1 MGSTRNLQVSILLLV
16 LLGLIITHMSSA
28 EKILMVPMPIF
39 SSHWTIEASIG
50 QALVDKGHVITV
62 VVEEDI
68 VEKRRAERPDFIFET
83 FPDHG
88 VGARLREFQDDLYG
102 MAESMSIYQE
112 QWAFASA
119 IEWANKHCDYLLGKS
134 RDLLGR
140 LKTAQYSVVI
150 SDPLLRC
157 GTIVAAQIRVPHVA
171 NSASMFIDEMATG
184 VPFPV
189 AYVPEVTSQLTDQM
203 TFLQRVQN
211 VGFIGLSQIAKRWLY
226 GYIYD
231 DLVRKYVSDKES
243 TQSVTSRTDLW
254 LYQTDTVLGFPRPSM
269 PNMVQ
274 VGGLTVRAG
283 APLSQDMED
292 FMQSSGDYGV
302 IIVSFGSMVQKM
314 PTVKKE
320 MFAAVFAQLRQKVVW
335 RYVGEKPTGLGNNTK
350 LMSWLPQNDLLAH
363 PKTQAFLSHAG
374 LNGAYEA
381 LYHGVPMVCLP
392 LFGDQPGS
400 AARVV
405 AKGLGVKLDFG
416 TVTSDELY
424 QAVRDVLTN
433 NSYRETAARLSR
445 LYRDQPQTA
454 MERAV
459 WWIEHVIKHGGLPH
473 LRARAVEL
481 PFYQYYLL
489 DVAALLLAVCSA
501 VLGTVWCSCSLVC
514 RKICCKT
521 GGKLKSQ

>member
-1 MGSTRNLQVSILLLV
+1 MASTTKLQGTIILLV
-16 LLGLIITHMSSA
+16 LLGLMMTHRSGA
-28 EKILMVPMPIF
+28 DRILLVPMPLF
-39 SSHWTIEASIG
+39 NSHWMVEASIG
-50 QALVDKGHVITV
+50 QALVDKGHDVTV

-68 VEKRRAERPDFIFET
+68 VEKRRAGRPDFMFET
-83 FPDHG
+83 FQDHG
-88 VGARLREFQDDLYG
+88 FGTRLREFQDDVLKL
-102 MAESMSIYQE
+102 AESVSTYQE
-112 QWAFASA
+112 LKQHTNAS
-119 IEWANKHCDYLLGKS
+119 EWATKHCDHLLGKE
-134 RDLLGR
+134 G
-140 LKTAQYSVVI
+140 KTAQYSVVI

-157 GTIVAAQIRVPHVA
+157 GTIVAASIKVPHVA
-171 NSASMFIDEMATG
+171 NCADGGTFFDKMATG
-184 VPFPV
+184 VPLPL
-189 AYVPEVTSQLTDQM
+189 AYVPSVESQLTDQM
-203 TFLQRVQN
+203 TFLQRVEN
-211 VGFIGLSQIAKRWLY
+211 VLFFGLTNIARSWIY
-226 GYIYD
+226 SYMYD
-231 DLVRKYVSDKES
+231 DLVLKYISEEE
-243 TQSVTSRTDLW
+243 TIQSVTSRTDLW

-283 APLSQDMED
+283 APLSEDMED
-292 FMQSSGDYGV
+292 FMQSSGDDGV

-314 PTVKKE
+314 PTEKKE

-335 RYVGEKPTGLGNNTK
+335 RDVGEKPTGLGNNTK

-363 PKTQAFLSHAG
+363 PKTRAFVSHAG
-374 LNGAYEA
+374 LNGVYEA

-392 LFGDQPGS
+392 LFGDHPGN

-473 LRARAVEL
+473 LRARAVDL

-489 DVAALLLAVCSA
+489 DVAACLLAVCSA

-514 RKICCKT
+514 RKICCKA